1 MFSVIKISFQRSTLA
16 LLLRSFA
23 LSPAAHPP
31 PPFLTRLV
39 KKGGMMLQAAA
50 IRIGA
55 FAALALTFC
64 VFFLL
69 ALIKKITPLHNAS
82 YGGGVPGWS
91 KYTFLNVF

>member
-69 ALIKKITPLHNAS
+69 ALIKQNYPPPQRKLWR
-82 YGGGVPGWS
+82 GGCRDGANIL
-91 KYTFLNVF
+91 F